1 MSSVARVNDSTSGKC
16 GITDEEITGTCS
28 SGSSNV
34 TINGEKA
41 HREGDSGECNCSLRE
56 KFETTEG
63 SSSVTV
69 NGKKLSRVDDMTT
82 CKNEDCKKK
91 NPISTGS
98 SNVTCG

>member
-1 MSSVARVNDSTSGKC
+1 MSSVARINDSTSGKC
-16 GITDEEITGTCS
+16 GITDEDLTGTCN

-34 TINGEKA
+34 TINGEGA
-41 HREGDSGECNCSLRE
+41 HRVGDSGKCNCSLKE
-56 KFETTEG
+56 EFETEEG

-69 NGKKLSRVDDMTT
+69 NGKKLSRVDDITV
-82 CKNEDCKKK
+82 CKNTDCKKR